1 MAHAP
6 WRPHRMP
13 SPSGAWPLW
22 NAKATRSL
30 EAQASTGYPAPSL
43 LERAGAAVARLAV
56 AVAPPGGSVWVLTGS
71 GHNGGDGWVAAR
83 RLQAAGLAPLVW
95 EVQAANSPEARRAR
109 QQAVEAGLTVRP
121 WPTRLGP
128 GAHEALPTVPS
139 QGLLII
145 DALLGLGARSPLPPP
160 VAEVIG
166 WVNACTQAQ
175 PGVRVLSVDLPSGL
189 HPDTG
194 ARLLDTQGQPCAVRA
209 HHTLSVLTLKPGL
222 YTHEAGE
229 VVGEVW
235 FDTLGVEPLTPTPPD
250 APAAHLVPTEA
261 LALLRSSRLQA
272 NGQARAGGHKGS
284 FGDVWLMGG
293 APGMVGALRLASRAA
308 VAAGAGR
315 VHRVEL
321 QSGVAPGPSESRE
334 GRQEPPGLVDDLAP
348 EVMTR
353 TVSDL
358 ARASLAPA
366 VVVAGCGGG
375 TLIGPLLPSLLS
387 RAWRLVLDADALNAL
402 AAEGTLWARLQAR
415 PHHGAHTVLTP
426 HPLEAARMLGV
437 TTAQVQSDRLAAAQ
451 RLADRSGATVV
462 LKGAGTV
469 VATPGQVPWINAS
482 GNARLAT
489 GGTGDVLAGW
499 IAGAWASTHAE
510 RTSLHDVVAACVH
523 LHGKAADRLE
533 GETGQYRSLVLPA
546 SELIAEMSRELMRTG
561 HGHQP

>member
-1 MAHAP
+1 
-6 WRPHRMP
+6 
-13 SPSGAWPLW
+13 
-22 NAKATRSL
+22 
-30 EAQASTGYPAPSL
+30 
-43 LERAGAAVARLAV
+43 
-56 AVAPPGGSVWVLTGS
+56 
-71 GHNGGDGWVAAR
+71 
-83 RLQAAGLAPLVW
+83 
-95 EVQAANSPEARRAR
+95 
-109 QQAVEAGLTVRP
+109 
-121 WPTRLGP
+121 
-128 GAHEALPTVPS
+128 
-139 QGLLII
+139 
-145 DALLGLGARSPLPPP
+145 LGARSPPPPP
-160 VAEVIG
+160 VAEAIG
-166 WVNACTQAQ
+166 WINACTQAQ
-175 PGVRVLSVDLPSGL
+175 PDVRVLSVDLPSGL

-194 ARLLDTQGQPCAVRA
+194 ARLLDTDGQACAVRA
-209 HHTLSVLTLKPGL
+209 HHTLSLLTLKPGL
-222 YTHEAGE
+222 YTHEAGDW
-229 VVGEVW
+229 VGEVW
-235 FDTLGVEPLTPTPPD
+235 FDALGVEPLTPTPPH

-261 LALLRSSRLQA
+261 LALLRSGRLQPD
-272 NGQARAGGHKGS
+272 GQARASGHKGS
-284 FGDVWLMGG
+284 FGDVWLVGG
-293 APGMVGALRLASRAA
+293 APGMLGALRLASRAA

-321 QSGVAPGPSESRE
+321 QGGAAPGPSESHK
-334 GRQEPPGLVDDLAP
+334 GRPEPPGLVDELAP

-353 TVSDL
+353 TVSDI

-375 TLIGPLLPSLLS
+375 TLIAPLLPTLLT

-402 AAEGTLWARLQAR
+402 AAEAPLWARLRAR

-426 HPLEAARMLGV
+426 HPLEAARLLGL

-469 VATPGQVPWINAS
+469 VASPGQVPWINGS

-499 IAGAWASTHAE
+499 IAGAWASTHAQ

-523 LHGKAADRLE
+523 LHGKAADHLE
-533 GETGQYRSLVLPA
+533 AETGRCRSLVLPA

>member
-1 MAHAP
+1 
-6 WRPHRMP
+6 
-13 SPSGAWPLW
+13 
-22 NAKATRSL
+22 
-30 EAQASTGYPAPSL
+30 
-43 LERAGAAVARLAV
+43 
-56 AVAPPGGSVWVLTGS
+56 
-71 GHNGGDGWVAAR
+71 
-83 RLQAAGLAPLVW
+83 
-95 EVQAANSPEARRAR
+95 
-109 QQAVEAGLTVRP
+109 
-121 WPTRLGP
+121 
-128 GAHEALPTVPS
+128 
-139 QGLLII
+139 
-145 DALLGLGARSPLPPP
+145 
-160 VAEVIG
+160 
-166 WVNACTQAQ
+166 
-175 PGVRVLSVDLPSGL
+175 
-189 HPDTG
+189 
-194 ARLLDTQGQPCAVRA
+194 
-209 HHTLSVLTLKPGL
+209 
-222 YTHEAGE
+222 
-229 VVGEVW
+229 
-235 FDTLGVEPLTPTPPD
+235 
-250 APAAHLVPTEA
+250 
-261 LALLRSSRLQA
+261 
-272 NGQARAGGHKGS
+272 
-284 FGDVWLMGG
+284 
-293 APGMVGALRLASRAA
+293 
-308 VAAGAGR
+308 
-315 VHRVEL
+315 
-321 QSGVAPGPSESRE
+321 
-334 GRQEPPGLVDDLAP
+334 PGLVDDLAP

-358 ARASLAPA
+358 ARANLAPA

-375 TLIGPLLPSLLS
+375 ALITPLLPTLLS

-451 RLADRSGATVV
+451 HLADRSGATVV

-533 GETGQYRSLVLPA
+533 GETGQCRSLVLPA